1 MDIRIIKSPSKA
13 TLDIILRRKGSSV
26 AIMTEKIGAIGLL
39 QGKVIDMLVASD
51 IAEKAAGVTVED
63 IKGNCPQNMLVLAI
77 LGDTSS
83 VEAAIMQ
90 IKKELNERKYICD

>member
-13 TLDIILRRKGSSV
+13 TLDIILRRKGSSA

-90 IKKELNERKYICD
+90 IKKELNEGKYICN

>member
-26 AIMTEKIGAIGLL
+26 AIMTENIGAIGLL

>member
-13 TLDIILRRKGSSV
+13 TLDIILRRKGSSA

-51 IAEKAAGVTVED
+51 IAEKAAGVTVE
-63 IKGNCPQNMLVLAI
+63 NRP
-77 LGDTSS
+77 
-83 VEAAIMQ
+83 
-90 IKKELNERKYICD
+90 

>member
-13 TLDIILRRKGSSV
+13 TLDIILRRKGSSA

-90 IKKELNERKYICD
+90 IKKELNEGKYICD

>member
-13 TLDIILRRKGSSV
+13 TLGIILRRKSSSA
-26 AIMTEKIGAIGLL
+26 AIMTENIGAIGLL

-90 IKKELNERKYICD
+90 IKKELNEGKYICD

>member
-1 MDIRIIKSPSKA
+1 
-13 TLDIILRRKGSSV
+13 
-26 AIMTEKIGAIGLL
+26 
-39 QGKVIDMLVASD
+39 MLVASD

-63 IKGNCPQNMLVLAI
+63 IKGNCPQHMLVLAI

-90 IKKELNERKYICD
+90 IKKELNEGKYICD